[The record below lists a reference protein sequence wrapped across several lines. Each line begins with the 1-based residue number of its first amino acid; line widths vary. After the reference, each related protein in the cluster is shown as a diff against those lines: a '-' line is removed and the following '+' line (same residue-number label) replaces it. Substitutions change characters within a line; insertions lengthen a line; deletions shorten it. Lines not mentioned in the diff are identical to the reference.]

1 MVSYDDSNIV
11 IGYAAPGLK
20 DHLLNTIY
28 NAEDYIKDADI
39 PEEVTVTAD
48 VKDFSMNMTLTVASS
63 DIGDMNLKDTLDL
76 SDVQKQMDEL
86 QDGAND
92 LVDGAKQLNDG
103 TTKLKTG
110 SKKINEGAK
119 DLSKYTLQ
127 LSNGTKEMA
136 TQYTV
141 FNKALLAGV
150 KSAKSGA
157 DKLYAGTK
165 SIKQL
170 QEHLIPEQ
178 KA

>member
-1 MVSYDDSNIV
+1 
-11 IGYAAPGLK
+11 
-20 DHLLNTIY
+20 
-28 NAEDYIKDADI
+28 
-39 PEEVTVTAD
+39 
-48 VKDFSMNMTLTVASS
+48 
-63 DIGDMNLKDTLDL
+63 MNLKDTLDL

-110 SKKINEGAK
+110 SKKIDEGAK

-141 FNKALLAGV
+141 FNKALLAGQQRV
-150 KSAKSGA
+150 VQINYMQELRA
-157 DKLYAGTK
+157 LN
-165 SIKQL
+165 QL